1 MPNSVNVLFKKG
13 LLTELFNE
21 NGTLKSGITPVNGAI
36 YFAVNKEDSG
46 EERGKLYLGED
57 NKLIP
62 IGEDITLK
70 SVADIS
76 ALPQDASKHKGEFYY
91 CITGNILAYSDGTNW
106 VQVNTNTTLEAN
118 GQDTQVS
125 VASNAATISHAIKD
139 TGTGTN
145 QKESDGSFKLTGG
158 SNVTVAAGTGPNNIE
173 ISAKDTTYDLGVE
186 SAGQDAGNNRS
197 LGVNVTL
204 TDNNATPGKDSIQI
218 KSTDSVIAKLNNGAI
233 ELEVDTS
240 GVGSVTSVDFGGGQ
254 SDASHD
260 HVIDGETGLQ
270 GFHISVRDSSN
281 GGTCRADNL
290 NPKISIKNAAGTEE
304 ARVAFTSTAFEDKS
318 PVAALDVYSTTAVNA
333 RIDELKRTIN
343 AMTYRGAA
351 GSLTDVTTPS
361 GGLHHGDVFV
371 ATNAID
377 FAGYTTSTGSPK
389 KAEPGYLIIVEGTEN
404 NNGVIADPSTATYT
418 IVKANDTDTTYT
430 VSAIANGIQI
440 NEVANGAANA
450 IGSLTVSEGSV
461 IDVVESGIGAN
472 KTVTINHADVTSTTS
487 TASATATASTDGG
500 IQHTQIIG
508 AVTGVTV
515 DSKGHVTNV
524 TTSSITLNDTQ
535 LKSVAHTASAT
546 GSSLAEGYVAT
557 VTTTVGDSAANE
569 LRANFSLKSNTLE
582 MAEDNGQVA
591 INLIWGSF

>member
-13 LLTELFNE
+13 LLTELFNA
-21 NGTLKSGITPVNGAI
+21 NGSLKDGITPVNGAI
-36 YFAVNKEDSG
+36 YFALNKSDTG

-62 IGEDITLK
+62 VGEDVVLK
-70 SVADIS
+70 TVANTGL
-76 ALPQDASKHKGEFYY
+76 LPQPNLHKDEFYY
-91 CITGNILAYSDGTNW
+91 CTSGNILAYSDGTNW
-106 VQVNTNTTLEAN
+106 VQINTNTTLLGN
-118 GQDTQVS
+118 QQDTEVS

-158 SNVTVAAGTGPNNIE
+158 SNVTIASGTGTNNIE

-186 SAGQDAGNNRS
+186 SAGNDAGNNRS

-204 TDNNATPGKDSIQI
+204 TDNNSPANKDSIQI
-218 KSTDSVIAKLNNGAI
+218 KSTSSVLAELKNGAI
-233 ELEVDTS
+233 ELSVDTS
-240 GVGSVTSVDFGGGQ
+240 GVGSVTGVDFGGGQ
-254 SDASHD
+254 SVANHDSAATGDDA
-260 HVIDGETGLQ
+260 LN
-270 GFHISVRDSSN
+270 GFHISVSS
-281 GGTCRADNL
+281 TTSTFADNL

-333 RIDELKRTIN
+333 KIDELKRTIN

-361 GGLHHGDVFV
+361 GGLHHGDVFI
-371 ATNAID
+371 ATDAIS
-377 FAGYTTSTGSPK
+377 FAGYTTSTGSPTQ
-389 KAEPGYLIIVEGTEN
+389 AEPGYLIIVEGTEN

-430 VSAIANGIQI
+430 VSGVTNGIQI
-440 NEVANGAANA
+440 NEVSNGAANA

-461 IDVVESGIGAN
+461 IDVVESGTGAN

-487 TASATATASTDGG
+487 TASATATASISGD
-500 IQHTQIIG
+500 QHTQTIG
-508 AVTGVTV
+508 AITGVTV

-535 LKSVAHTASAT
+535 LKSVSHSTAAT
-546 GSSLAEGYVAT
+546 GSSLETGYVAT
-557 VTTTVGDSAANE
+557 ITTSVADSAGSE
-569 LRANFSLKSNTLE
+569 LDANFSLKSNTLE
-582 MAEDNGQVA
+582 MAKDGDQIAV
-591 INLIWGSF
+591 NLIWGSF

>member
-13 LLTELFNE
+13 LLTELFDA
-21 NGTLKSGITPVNGAI
+21 NGSLKSTITPVNGAI
-36 YFAVNKEDSG
+36 YFALNKSDTG

-62 IGEDITLK
+62 VGEDVVLK
-70 SVADIS
+70 TVANTGL
-76 ALPQDASKHKGEFYY
+76 LPTPSLHKDEFYY
-91 CITGNILAYSDGTNW
+91 CTSGNILAYSDGTNW
-106 VQVNTNTTLEAN
+106 VQINTNTTLLGN
-118 GQDTQVS
+118 QQDTEVS

-158 SNVTVAAGTGPNNIE
+158 TNVTIASGTGTNNIE

-186 SAGQDAGNNRS
+186 SAGNDAGNNRS

-204 TDNNATPGKDSIQI
+204 MDNNSPANKDSIQI
-218 KSTDSVIAKLNNGAI
+218 KSTSSVLAELKNGAI
-233 ELEVDTS
+233 ELSVDTS
-240 GVGSVTSVDFGGGQ
+240 GVGSVTGVDFGGGQ
-254 SDASHD
+254 SVANHDSAAAGDDA
-260 HVIDGETGLQ
+260 LN
-270 GFHISVRDSSN
+270 GFHISVSS
-281 GGTCRADNL
+281 TTSTFADNL

-333 RIDELKRTIN
+333 KIDELKRTIN

-361 GGLHHGDVFV
+361 GGLHNGDVFV
-371 ATNAID
+371 ATNAIS
-377 FAGYTTSTGSPK
+377 FADYTTSTGSPTQ
-389 KAEPGYLIIVEGTEN
+389 AEPGYLIIVEGTEN

-430 VSAIANGIQI
+430 VSAVTNGIQI
-440 NEVANGAANA
+440 NEVSNGAANA

-461 IDVVESGIGAN
+461 IDVVESGTDAN
-472 KTVTINHADVTSTTS
+472 KVVTINHADVTSTTS
-487 TASATATASTDGG
+487 TASATATASSSGD
-500 IQHTQIIG
+500 QHTQIIG

-535 LKSVAHTASAT
+535 LKSVSHSTAAT
-546 GSSLAEGYVAT
+546 GSSLAEGYIATITTSVA
-557 VTTTVGDSAANE
+557 DSNGTE
-569 LRANFSLKSNTLE
+569 LDANFSLKSNTLE
-582 MAEDNGQVA
+582 MAKDGNQIAV
-591 INLIWGSF
+591 NLIWGSF